1 MTTVRRLLERAT
13 AETSIRHVPSFQ
25 SAELAQGEHS
35 RGWNVAEGAGA
46 DSSRE
51 LGDGLAHMR
60 VRVLHVESILRVAIL
75 RDSGATMFPLV
86 IAASCPAG
94 SM

>member
-1 MTTVRRLLERAT
+1 M
-13 AETSIRHVPSFQ
+13 
-25 SAELAQGEHS
+25 
-35 RGWNVAEGAGA
+35 AEGAGA

-51 LGDGLAHMR
+51 LGDELAHMR

-94 SM
+94 SMYHVHGLDHMMPLYLTFHV